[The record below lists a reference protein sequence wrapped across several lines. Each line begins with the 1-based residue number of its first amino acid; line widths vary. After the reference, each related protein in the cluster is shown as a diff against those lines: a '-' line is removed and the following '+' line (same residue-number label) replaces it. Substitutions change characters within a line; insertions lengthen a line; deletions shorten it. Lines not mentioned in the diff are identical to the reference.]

1 MPHFRL
7 IDEKK
12 LGPSL
17 FLLMRAR
24 LHIRGG
30 KRRLQKG
37 HVSLGLITLY
47 DALIS
52 AMEWYI
58 MLPEHKEKLRVSE
71 NDNLKDDN
79 CIFDVLVRSGVI
91 DGRFSYDD
99 FNRLVDRALK
109 DELSSFD
116 YSDVVRNVESVM
128 HQLGVMPFD
137 EHQLPPD
144 NSV

>member
-17 FLLMRAR
+17 YLLMRAR

-30 KRRLQKG
+30 KRRLQTG
-37 HVSLGLITLY
+37 HISLGLITLY
-47 DALIS
+47 DALNA
-52 AMEWYI
+52 AMEWYVT
-58 MLPEHKEKLRVSE
+58 LPEHKEKLPVSE
-71 NDNLKDDN
+71 SDNLNDDN
-79 CIFDVLVRSGVI
+79 CVFDVLVRSGVI
-91 DGRFSYDD
+91 DGRFSYHA
-99 FNRLVDRALK
+99 FNKLVDRALK

-137 EHQLPPD
+137 ERELPPD
-144 NSV
+144 NAV